1 MYGVAP
7 NELTSTDWRDP
18 IAGTPW
24 HKHAP
29 ARLEPVAGWR
39 RRRCRPTAALS
50 TLPRVRG
57 RARGARGAAVE
68 LSDPTLLRTQAYI
81 GGEWVDADSGATF
94 DVTDPAT
101 GDVIASVADLGVE
114 ETRRAVD
121 VADAAQKAWA
131 ARTAKDRGAI
141 LRRWYELFHEH
152 SEDLARI
159 MTLEMGKPIGE
170 SRGEVVYAASFI
182 DWFAE
187 EGKRA
192 YGEVIPTTD
201 PTKRLLVLKQP
212 VGVVSAI
219 TPWNFPQAMITRKV
233 APALAAGCS
242 SLVRPASETP
252 LSALAAAELAHRAG
266 LPGGL
271 LNVIPATA
279 SAAVGRELTTNPT
292 IRKIS
297 GAIVSK
303 YRNSV
308 QTCVCANRFLVQDG
322 VYDEFAKKFAEAVAE
337 LKVGPGIDEGNQ
349 IGPLVNDDAVEK
361 VEELVQ
367 GALAEGAGVLTGG
380 RRHDLGRSYY
390 EVTILTDVT
399 PDMAIHGEE
408 IFGPV
413 APLFRFSTEEEAIA
427 IANDTEYGLA
437 AYFYAA
443 DMGRIWRV
451 GEGLEYGMV
460 GVNTGLISSEV
471 APFGGFKESGIGREG
486 ARQGLEEYLE
496 TKYLAFGGV

>member
-1 MYGVAP
+1 M
-7 NELTSTDWRDP
+7 ELQ
-18 IAGTPW
+18 
-24 HKHAP
+24 
-29 ARLEPVAGWR
+29 
-39 RRRCRPTAALS
+39 
-50 TLPRVRG
+50 
-57 RARGARGAAVE
+57 
-68 LSDPTLLRTQAYI
+68 DPTLLRTQAYV
-81 GGEWVDADSGATF
+81 GGEWIDADSGATF

-101 GDVIASVADLGVE
+101 GEVVASVADLGVD

-121 VADAAQKAWA
+121 LAEVAQKAWA
-131 ARTAKDRGAI
+131 ARTAKDRGAV
-141 LRRWYELFHEH
+141 LRRWYELFLEH
-152 SEDLARI
+152 KEDLALI
-159 MTLEMGKPIGE
+159 MTSEMGKPIGE
-170 SRGEVVYAASFI
+170 SRGEVVYAANFI

-192 YGEVIPTTD
+192 YGEVIPTHD

-233 APALAAGCS
+233 APALAAGCA

-252 LSALAAAELAHRAG
+252 LSALAAAELADRAG
-266 LPGGL
+266 LPPGL
-271 LNVIPATA
+271 LNVIPATD
-279 SAAVGRELTTNPT
+279 SPTVGRELTTNPT

-297 GAIVSK
+297 FTGSTPIGKLLLGQAAGTVKKASMELGGNAPFIVFDDADIDAAVEGAIVSK
-303 YRNSV
+303 YRNSG

-322 VYDEFAKKFAEAVAE
+322 VYDEFAKKFAEAVAD
-337 LKVGPGIDEGNQ
+337 LKVGPGIDESSE
-349 IGPLVNDDAVEK
+349 IGPLVNEDAIDK

-380 RRHDLGRSYY
+380 RRHALGRTYY
-390 EVTILTDVT
+390 EVTVLVDVT

-413 APLFRFSTEEEAIA
+413 APLFRFSTEDDAIA

-451 GEGLEYGMV
+451 SESLEYGMV
-460 GVNTGLISSEV
+460 GVNTGLISTEV

-486 ARQGLEEYLE
+486 SHHGLDEYLE
-496 TKYLAFGGV
+496 TKYVAIGGI

>member
-1 MYGVAP
+1 M
-7 NELTSTDWRDP
+7 ELQ
-18 IAGTPW
+18 
-24 HKHAP
+24 
-29 ARLEPVAGWR
+29 
-39 RRRCRPTAALS
+39 
-50 TLPRVRG
+50 
-57 RARGARGAAVE
+57 
-68 LSDPTLLRTQAYI
+68 DPTLLRTQAYV
-81 GGEWVDADSGATF
+81 GGEWIDADSGATF
-94 DVTDPAT
+94 DVTAPAT
-101 GDVIASVADLGVE
+101 GEVVASVADLGVD

-121 VADAAQKAWA
+121 LAEVAQKAWA
-131 ARTAKDRGAI
+131 ARTAKDRGAV
-141 LRRWYELFHEH
+141 LRRWYELFLEH
-152 SEDLARI
+152 KEDLALI
-159 MTLEMGKPIGE
+159 MTSEMGKPIGE
-170 SRGEVVYAASFI
+170 SRGEVVYAANFI

-192 YGEVIPTTD
+192 YGEVIPTHD

-233 APALAAGCS
+233 APALAAGCA

-252 LSALAAAELAHRAG
+252 LSALAAAELADRAG
-266 LPGGL
+266 LPPGL
-271 LNVIPATA
+271 LNVIPATD
-279 SAAVGRELTTNPT
+279 SPAVGRELTTNPT

-297 GAIVSK
+297 FTGSTPIGKLLLGQAAGTVKKASMELGGNAPFIVFDDADIDAAVEGAIVSK
-303 YRNSV
+303 YRNSG

-322 VYDEFAKKFAEAVAE
+322 VYDEFAKKFAEAVAD
-337 LKVGPGIDEGNQ
+337 LKVGPGIDESSE
-349 IGPLVNDDAVEK
+349 IGPLVNEDAIDK

-380 RRHDLGRSYY
+380 RRHALGRTYY
-390 EVTILTDVT
+390 EVTVLTDVT

-413 APLFRFSTEEEAIA
+413 APLFRFSTEDDAIA

-451 GEGLEYGMV
+451 SESLEYGMV
-460 GVNTGLISSEV
+460 GVNTGLISTEV

-486 ARQGLEEYLE
+486 SHHGLDEYLE
-496 TKYLAFGGV
+496 TKYVAIGGI

>member
-1 MYGVAP
+1 M
-7 NELTSTDWRDP
+7 ELQ
-18 IAGTPW
+18 
-24 HKHAP
+24 
-29 ARLEPVAGWR
+29 
-39 RRRCRPTAALS
+39 
-50 TLPRVRG
+50 
-57 RARGARGAAVE
+57 
-68 LSDPTLLRTQAYI
+68 DPTLLRTQAYI
-81 GGEWVDADSGATF
+81 GGEWIDADSGATF

-101 GDVIASVADLGVE
+101 GDVVASVADLGVD

-121 VADAAQKAWA
+121 LAEVAQKGWA
-131 ARTAKDRGAI
+131 ARTAKDRGAV
-141 LRRWYELFHEH
+141 LRRWYELFLEH
-152 SEDLARI
+152 KEDLALI
-159 MTLEMGKPIGE
+159 MTSEMGKPIGE
-170 SRGEVVYAASFI
+170 SRGEVVYAANFI

-192 YGEVIPTTD
+192 YGEVIPTHD

-233 APALAAGCS
+233 APALAAGCA

-252 LSALAAAELAHRAG
+252 LSALAAAELADRAG
-266 LPGGL
+266 LPPGL
-271 LNVIPATA
+271 LNVIPATD
-279 SAAVGRELTTNPT
+279 SPAVGRELTTNPT

-297 GAIVSK
+297 FTGSTPIGKLLLGQAAGTVKKASMELGGNAPFIVFDDADIDAAVEGAIVSK
-303 YRNSV
+303 YRNSG

-322 VYDEFAKKFAEAVAE
+322 VYDEFAKKLAEAVAD
-337 LKVGPGIDEGNQ
+337 LKVGPGIDESSE
-349 IGPLVNDDAVEK
+349 IGPLVNEDAIDK

-367 GALAEGAGVLTGG
+367 GALAEGARVLTGG
-380 RRHDLGRSYY
+380 RRHALGRTYY
-390 EVTILTDVT
+390 EVTVLADVT

-413 APLFRFSTEEEAIA
+413 APLFRFSTEDDAIA

-451 GEGLEYGMV
+451 SESLEYGMV
-460 GVNTGLISSEV
+460 GVNTGLISTEV

-486 ARQGLEEYLE
+486 SHHGLDEYLE
-496 TKYLAFGGV
+496 TKYVAIGGI

>member
-1 MYGVAP
+1 MD
-7 NELTSTDWRDP
+7 LQ
-18 IAGTPW
+18 
-24 HKHAP
+24 
-29 ARLEPVAGWR
+29 
-39 RRRCRPTAALS
+39 
-50 TLPRVRG
+50 
-57 RARGARGAAVE
+57 
-68 LSDPTLLRTQAYI
+68 DPTLLRTQAYI
-81 GGEWVDADSGATF
+81 GGEWIDADSGATF

-101 GDVIASVADLGVE
+101 GDVVASVADLGVE
-114 ETRRAVD
+114 ETRRAIDLAEV
-121 VADAAQKAWA
+121 AQKAWA
-131 ARTAKDRGAI
+131 VRTAKDRGVI
-141 LRRWYELFHEH
+141 LRRWYELFLEH
-152 SEDLARI
+152 KEDLARI

-170 SRGEVVYAASFI
+170 SRGEIVYAANFI

-192 YGEVIPTTD
+192 YGEVIPTHD

-212 VGVVSAI
+212 IGVVSAI

-233 APALAAGCS
+233 APALAAGCA

-252 LSALAAAELAHRAG
+252 LSALAAAELADRAG

-271 LNVIPATA
+271 LNVIPATD
-279 SAAVGRELTTNPT
+279 SPGVGRELTTNPK

-297 GAIVSK
+297 FTGSTPIGKLLLAQAAGTVKKVSMELGGNAPFIVFDDADIDAAVDGAIVSK
-303 YRNSV
+303 YRNSG
-308 QTCVCANRFLVQDG
+308 QTCVCANRFLVQDS
-322 VYDEFAKKFAEAVAE
+322 VYDEFAKKFAEAVAD
-337 LKVGPGIDEGNQ
+337 LKVGPGIDESSE
-349 IGPLVNDDAVEK
+349 IGPLVNEAAIEK

-380 RRHDLGRSYY
+380 RRHALGRTYY
-390 EVTILTDVT
+390 EVTVLTDVT
-399 PDMAIHGEE
+399 PDMTIHGEE

-413 APLFRFSTEEEAIA
+413 APLFRFSTEEEGIA

-451 GEGLEYGMV
+451 SEGLDYGMV
-460 GVNTGLISSEV
+460 GVNTGLISTEG

-486 ARQGLEEYLE
+486 SHQGLDEYLE
-496 TKYLAFGGV
+496 TKYVAFGGI

>member
-1 MYGVAP
+1 M
-7 NELTSTDWRDP
+7 ELQ
-18 IAGTPW
+18 
-24 HKHAP
+24 
-29 ARLEPVAGWR
+29 
-39 RRRCRPTAALS
+39 
-50 TLPRVRG
+50 
-57 RARGARGAAVE
+57 
-68 LSDPTLLRTQAYI
+68 DPTLLRTQAYI
-81 GGEWVDADSGATF
+81 GGEWIDADSGATF

-101 GDVIASVADLGVE
+101 GDVVASVADLGVD

-121 VADAAQKAWA
+121 LAEVAQKGWA
-131 ARTAKDRGAI
+131 ARTAKDRGAV
-141 LRRWYELFHEH
+141 LRRWYELFLEH
-152 SEDLARI
+152 KEDLALI
-159 MTLEMGKPIGE
+159 MTREMGKPIGE
-170 SRGEVVYAASFI
+170 SRGEVVYAANFI

-192 YGEVIPTTD
+192 YGEVIPTHD

-233 APALAAGCS
+233 APALAAGCA

-252 LSALAAAELAHRAG
+252 LSALAAAELADRAG
-266 LPGGL
+266 LPPGL
-271 LNVIPATA
+271 LNVIPATD
-279 SAAVGRELTTNPT
+279 SPAVGRELTTNPT

-297 GAIVSK
+297 FTGSTPIGKLLLGQAAGTVKKASMELGGNAPFIVFDDADIDAAVEGAIVSK
-303 YRNSV
+303 YRNSG

-322 VYDEFAKKFAEAVAE
+322 VYDEFAKKLAEAVAD
-337 LKVGPGIDEGNQ
+337 LKVGPGIDESSE
-349 IGPLVNDDAVEK
+349 IGPLVNEDAIDK

-367 GALAEGAGVLTGG
+367 GALAEGARVLTGG
-380 RRHDLGRSYY
+380 RRHALGRTYY
-390 EVTILTDVT
+390 EVTVLADVT

-413 APLFRFSTEEEAIA
+413 APLFRFSTEDDAIA

-451 GEGLEYGMV
+451 SESLEYGMV
-460 GVNTGLISSEV
+460 GVNTGLISTEV

-486 ARQGLEEYLE
+486 SHHGLDEYLE
-496 TKYLAFGGV
+496 TKYVAIGGI

>member
-1 MYGVAP
+1 M
-7 NELTSTDWRDP
+7 ELQ
-18 IAGTPW
+18 
-24 HKHAP
+24 
-29 ARLEPVAGWR
+29 
-39 RRRCRPTAALS
+39 
-50 TLPRVRG
+50 
-57 RARGARGAAVE
+57 
-68 LSDPTLLRTQAYI
+68 DPTLLRTRAYI
-81 GGEWVDADSGATF
+81 GGEWIDADSGATF

-101 GDVIASVADLGVE
+101 GDVVATVADLGVD

-121 VADAAQKAWA
+121 LADEAQKAWA
-131 ARTAKDRGAI
+131 ARTAKDRGAV
-141 LRRWYELFHEH
+141 LRRWYELFLEH
-152 SEDLARI
+152 KEDLALI
-159 MTLEMGKPIGE
+159 MTCEMGKPIGE
-170 SRGEVVYAASFI
+170 SRGEVVYAANFI

-192 YGEVIPTTD
+192 YGEVIPTHD

-212 VGVVSAI
+212 IGVVSAI

-233 APALAAGCS
+233 APALAAGCA

-252 LSALAAAELAHRAG
+252 LSALAAAELADRAG
-266 LPGGL
+266 LPPGV
-271 LNVIPATA
+271 LNVIPATD
-279 SAAVGRELTTNPT
+279 SPAVGRELTTNPT

-297 GAIVSK
+297 FTGSTPIGKLLLGQAAGTVKKASMELGGNAPFIVFDDADVDSAVEGAIVSK
-303 YRNSV
+303 YRNSG
-308 QTCVCANRFLVQDG
+308 QTCVCANRFLVQEG
-322 VYDEFAKKFAEAVAE
+322 VYDEFAKKFAEAVAD
-337 LKVGPGIDEGNQ
+337 LKVGPGIDESSE
-349 IGPLVNDDAVEK
+349 IGPLVNEDAIDK

-380 RRHDLGRSYY
+380 RRHALGRTYY
-390 EVTILTDVT
+390 EVTVLTDVT

-413 APLFRFSTEEEAIA
+413 APLFRFSTEDEAVA

-451 GEGLEYGMV
+451 SEGLEYGMV
-460 GVNTGLISSEV
+460 GVNTGLISTEV

-486 ARQGLEEYLE
+486 SHHGLDEYLE
-496 TKYLAFGGV
+496 TKYVAIGGI

>member
-1 MYGVAP
+1 M
-7 NELTSTDWRDP
+7 ELQ
-18 IAGTPW
+18 
-24 HKHAP
+24 
-29 ARLEPVAGWR
+29 
-39 RRRCRPTAALS
+39 
-50 TLPRVRG
+50 
-57 RARGARGAAVE
+57 
-68 LSDPTLLRTQAYI
+68 DPTLLRTQAYV
-81 GGEWVDADSGATF
+81 GGEWIDADSGATF

-101 GDVIASVADLGVE
+101 GEVVASVADLGVD

-121 VADAAQKAWA
+121 LAEVAQKAWA
-131 ARTAKDRGAI
+131 ARTAKDRGAV
-141 LRRWYELFHEH
+141 LRRWYELFLEH
-152 SEDLARI
+152 KEDLALI
-159 MTLEMGKPIGE
+159 MTSEMGKPIGE
-170 SRGEVVYAASFI
+170 SRGEVVYAANFI

-192 YGEVIPTTD
+192 YGEVIPTHD

-233 APALAAGCS
+233 APALAAGCA

-252 LSALAAAELAHRAG
+252 LSALAAAELADRAG
-266 LPGGL
+266 LPPGL
-271 LNVIPATA
+271 LNVIPATD
-279 SAAVGRELTTNPT
+279 SPAVGRELTTNPT

-297 GAIVSK
+297 FTGSTPIGKLLLGQAAGTVKKASMELGGNAPFIVFDDADIDAAVEGAIVSK
-303 YRNSV
+303 YRNSG
-308 QTCVCANRFLVQDG
+308 QTCVCANRFLVQDS
-322 VYDEFAKKFAEAVAE
+322 VYDEFAKKFAEAVAD
-337 LKVGPGIDEGNQ
+337 LKVGPGIDESSE
-349 IGPLVNDDAVEK
+349 IGPLVNEDAVDK

-367 GALAEGAGVLTGG
+367 AALAEGAGVLTGG
-380 RRHDLGRSYY
+380 RRHALGRTYY
-390 EVTILTDVT
+390 EVTVLTDVT

-413 APLFRFSTEEEAIA
+413 APLFRFSTEDDAIA

-451 GEGLEYGMV
+451 SESLEYGMV
-460 GVNTGLISSEV
+460 GVNTGLISTEV

-486 ARQGLEEYLE
+486 SHHGLDEYLE
-496 TKYLAFGGV
+496 TKYVAIGGI

>member
-1 MYGVAP
+1 
-7 NELTSTDWRDP
+7 
-18 IAGTPW
+18 
-24 HKHAP
+24 
-29 ARLEPVAGWR
+29 
-39 RRRCRPTAALS
+39 
-50 TLPRVRG
+50 
-57 RARGARGAAVE
+57 VE
-68 LSDPTLLRTQAYI
+68 LQDPTLLRTRAYV
-81 GGEWVDADSGATF
+81 GGEWIDADSGATF

-101 GDVIASVADLGVE
+101 GDVVATVADLGVD

-121 VADAAQKAWA
+121 LADGAQKAWA
-131 ARTAKDRGAI
+131 ARTAKDRGAV
-141 LRRWYELFHEH
+141 LRRWYELFLEH
-152 SEDLARI
+152 KEDLALI
-159 MTLEMGKPIGE
+159 MTCEMGKPIGE
-170 SRGEVVYAASFI
+170 SRGEVVYAANFI

-192 YGEVIPTTD
+192 YGEVIPTHD

-212 VGVVSAI
+212 IGVVSAI

-233 APALAAGCS
+233 APALAAGCA

-252 LSALAAAELAHRAG
+252 LSALAAAELADRAG
-266 LPGGL
+266 LPPGV
-271 LNVIPATA
+271 LNVIPATD
-279 SAAVGRELTTNPT
+279 SPAVGRELTTNPT

-297 GAIVSK
+297 FTGSTPIGKLLLGQAAGTVKKASMELGGNAPFIVFDDADVDSAVEGAIVSK
-303 YRNSV
+303 YRNSG
-308 QTCVCANRFLVQDG
+308 QTCVCANRFLVQEG
-322 VYDEFAKKFAEAVAE
+322 VYDEFAKKFAEAVAD
-337 LKVGPGIDEGNQ
+337 LKVGPGIDESSE
-349 IGPLVNDDAVEK
+349 IGPLVNEDAIDK

-380 RRHDLGRSYY
+380 RRHALGRTYY
-390 EVTILTDVT
+390 EVTVLTDVT

-413 APLFRFSTEEEAIA
+413 APLFRFSTEDEAVA

-451 GEGLEYGMV
+451 SEGLEYGMV
-460 GVNTGLISSEV
+460 GVNTGLISTEV

-486 ARQGLEEYLE
+486 SHHGLDEYLE
-496 TKYLAFGGV
+496 TKYVAIGGI

>member
-1 MYGVAP
+1 M
-7 NELTSTDWRDP
+7 ELQ
-18 IAGTPW
+18 
-24 HKHAP
+24 
-29 ARLEPVAGWR
+29 
-39 RRRCRPTAALS
+39 
-50 TLPRVRG
+50 
-57 RARGARGAAVE
+57 
-68 LSDPTLLRTQAYI
+68 DPTLLRTQAYV
-81 GGEWVDADSGATF
+81 GGEWIDADSGATF

-101 GDVIASVADLGVE
+101 DDVVASVADLGVD

-121 VADAAQKAWA
+121 LAEVAQKGWA
-131 ARTAKDRGAI
+131 ARTAKDRGAV
-141 LRRWYELFHEH
+141 LRRWYELFLEH
-152 SEDLARI
+152 KEDLALI
-159 MTLEMGKPIGE
+159 MTSEMGKPIGE
-170 SRGEVVYAASFI
+170 SRGEVVYAANFI

-192 YGEVIPTTD
+192 YGEVIPTHD

-233 APALAAGCS
+233 APALAAGCA

-252 LSALAAAELAHRAG
+252 LSALAAAELADRAG
-266 LPGGL
+266 LPPGL
-271 LNVIPATA
+271 LNVIPATD
-279 SAAVGRELTTNPT
+279 SPAVGRELTTNPK

-297 GAIVSK
+297 FTGSTPIGKLLLGQAAGTVKKASMELGGNAPFIVFDDADIDAAVEGAIVSK
-303 YRNSV
+303 YRNSG

-322 VYDEFAKKFAEAVAE
+322 VYDEFAKKFAEAVAD
-337 LKVGPGIDEGNQ
+337 LKVGPGIDESSE
-349 IGPLVNDDAVEK
+349 IGPLVNEDAIDK

-367 GALAEGAGVLTGG
+367 AALAEGAGVLTGG
-380 RRHDLGRSYY
+380 RRHALGRTYY
-390 EVTILTDVT
+390 EVTVLVDVT

-413 APLFRFSTEEEAIA
+413 APLFRFSTEDDAIA

-451 GEGLEYGMV
+451 SESLEYGMV
-460 GVNTGLISSEV
+460 GVNTGIISTEV

-486 ARQGLEEYLE
+486 SHHGLDEYLE
-496 TKYLAFGGV
+496 TKYVAIGGI

>member
-1 MYGVAP
+1 M
-7 NELTSTDWRDP
+7 ELQ
-18 IAGTPW
+18 
-24 HKHAP
+24 
-29 ARLEPVAGWR
+29 
-39 RRRCRPTAALS
+39 
-50 TLPRVRG
+50 
-57 RARGARGAAVE
+57 
-68 LSDPTLLRTQAYI
+68 DPTLLRTQAYV
-81 GGEWVDADSGATF
+81 GGEWIDADSGATF

-101 GDVIASVADLGVE
+101 GDVVASVADLGVD

-121 VADAAQKAWA
+121 LAEVAQKAWA
-131 ARTAKDRGAI
+131 ARTAKDRGAV
-141 LRRWYELFHEH
+141 LRRWYELFLEH
-152 SEDLARI
+152 KEDLALI
-159 MTLEMGKPIGE
+159 MTSEMGKPIGE
-170 SRGEVVYAASFI
+170 SRGEVVYAANFI

-192 YGEVIPTTD
+192 YGEVIPTHD

-233 APALAAGCS
+233 APALAAGCA

-252 LSALAAAELAHRAG
+252 LSALATAELADRAG
-266 LPGGL
+266 LPPGL
-271 LNVIPATA
+271 LNVIPATD
-279 SAAVGRELTTNPT
+279 SPTVGRELTTNPT

-297 GAIVSK
+297 FTGSTPIGKLLLGQAAGTVKKASMELGGNAPFIVFDDADIDAAVEGAIVSK
-303 YRNSV
+303 YRNSG

-322 VYDEFAKKFAEAVAE
+322 VYDEFAKKFAEAVAD
-337 LKVGPGIDEGNQ
+337 LKVGPGIDESSE
-349 IGPLVNDDAVEK
+349 IGPLVNEDAIDK

-380 RRHDLGRSYY
+380 RRHALGRTYY
-390 EVTILTDVT
+390 EVTVLVDVT

-413 APLFRFSTEEEAIA
+413 APLFRFSTVDDAIA

-451 GEGLEYGMV
+451 SESLEYGMV
-460 GVNTGLISSEV
+460 GVNTGLISTEV

-486 ARQGLEEYLE
+486 SHHGLDEYLE
-496 TKYLAFGGV
+496 TKYVAIGGI

>member
-1 MYGVAP
+1 M
-7 NELTSTDWRDP
+7 ELQ
-18 IAGTPW
+18 
-24 HKHAP
+24 
-29 ARLEPVAGWR
+29 
-39 RRRCRPTAALS
+39 
-50 TLPRVRG
+50 
-57 RARGARGAAVE
+57 
-68 LSDPTLLRTQAYI
+68 DPTLLRTQAYV
-81 GGEWVDADSGATF
+81 GGEWIDADSGATF

-101 GDVIASVADLGVE
+101 GEVVASVADLGVD

-121 VADAAQKAWA
+121 LAEVAQKAWA
-131 ARTAKDRGAI
+131 ARTAKDRGAV
-141 LRRWYELFHEH
+141 LRRWYELFLEH
-152 SEDLARI
+152 KEDLALI
-159 MTLEMGKPIGE
+159 MTSEMGKPIGE
-170 SRGEVVYAASFI
+170 SRGEVVYAANFI

-192 YGEVIPTTD
+192 YGEVIPTHD

-233 APALAAGCS
+233 APALAAGCA

-252 LSALAAAELAHRAG
+252 LSALAAAELADRAG
-266 LPGGL
+266 LPPGL
-271 LNVIPATA
+271 LNVIPATD
-279 SAAVGRELTTNPT
+279 SPAVGRELTTNPT

-297 GAIVSK
+297 FTGSTPIGKLLLGQAAGTVKKASMELGGNAPFIVFDDADIDAAVEGAIVSK
-303 YRNSV
+303 YRNSG
-308 QTCVCANRFLVQDG
+308 QTCVCANRFLVQDS
-322 VYDEFAKKFAEAVAE
+322 VYDEFAKKFAEAVAD
-337 LKVGPGIDEGNQ
+337 LKVGPGIDESSE
-349 IGPLVNDDAVEK
+349 IGPLVNEDAIDK

-380 RRHDLGRSYY
+380 RRHALGRTYY
-390 EVTILTDVT
+390 EVTVLTDVT

-413 APLFRFSTEEEAIA
+413 APLFRFSTEDDAIA

-451 GEGLEYGMV
+451 SESLEYGMV
-460 GVNTGLISSEV
+460 GVNTGLISTEV

-486 ARQGLEEYLE
+486 SHHGLDEYLE
-496 TKYLAFGGV
+496 TKYVAIGGI

>member
-1 MYGVAP
+1 M
-7 NELTSTDWRDP
+7 ELQ
-18 IAGTPW
+18 
-24 HKHAP
+24 
-29 ARLEPVAGWR
+29 
-39 RRRCRPTAALS
+39 
-50 TLPRVRG
+50 
-57 RARGARGAAVE
+57 
-68 LSDPTLLRTQAYI
+68 DPTLLRTQAYI
-81 GGEWVDADSGATF
+81 GGEWIDADSGATF

-101 GDVIASVADLGVE
+101 GDVVASVADLGVD

-121 VADAAQKAWA
+121 LAEVAQKGWA
-131 ARTAKDRGAI
+131 ARTAKDRGAV
-141 LRRWYELFHEH
+141 LRRWYELFLEH
-152 SEDLARI
+152 KEDLALI
-159 MTLEMGKPIGE
+159 MTSEMGKPIGE
-170 SRGEVVYAASFI
+170 SRGEVVYAANFI

-192 YGEVIPTTD
+192 YGEVIPTHD

-233 APALAAGCS
+233 APALAAGCA

-252 LSALAAAELAHRAG
+252 LSALAAAELADRAG
-266 LPGGL
+266 LPPGL
-271 LNVIPATA
+271 LNVIPATD
-279 SAAVGRELTTNPT
+279 SPAVGRELTTNPT

-297 GAIVSK
+297 FTGSTPIGKLLLGQAAGTVKKASMELGGNAPFIVFDDADIDAAVEGAIVSK
-303 YRNSV
+303 YRNSG

-322 VYDEFAKKFAEAVAE
+322 VYDEFAKKLAEAVAD
-337 LKVGPGIDEGNQ
+337 LKVGPGIDESSE
-349 IGPLVNDDAVEK
+349 IGPLVNEDAIDK

-367 GALAEGAGVLTGG
+367 GALAEGARVLTGG
-380 RRHDLGRSYY
+380 RRHALGRTYY
-390 EVTILTDVT
+390 EVTVLTDVT

-413 APLFRFSTEEEAIA
+413 APLFRFSTEDDAIA

-451 GEGLEYGMV
+451 SESLEYGMV
-460 GVNTGLISSEV
+460 GVNTGLISTEV

-486 ARQGLEEYLE
+486 SHHGLDEYLE
-496 TKYLAFGGV
+496 TKYVAIGGI

>member
-1 MYGVAP
+1 M
-7 NELTSTDWRDP
+7 ELQ
-18 IAGTPW
+18 
-24 HKHAP
+24 
-29 ARLEPVAGWR
+29 
-39 RRRCRPTAALS
+39 
-50 TLPRVRG
+50 
-57 RARGARGAAVE
+57 
-68 LSDPTLLRTQAYI
+68 DPTLLRTQAYV
-81 GGEWVDADSGATF
+81 GGEWIDADSGATF

-101 GDVIASVADLGVE
+101 GDVVASVADLGVD

-121 VADAAQKAWA
+121 LAEVAQKGWA
-131 ARTAKDRGAI
+131 ARTAKDRGAV
-141 LRRWYELFHEH
+141 LRRWYELFLEH
-152 SEDLARI
+152 KEDLALI
-159 MTLEMGKPIGE
+159 MTSEMGKPIGE
-170 SRGEVVYAASFI
+170 SRGEVVYAANFI

-192 YGEVIPTTD
+192 YGEVIPTHD

-233 APALAAGCS
+233 APALAAGCA
-242 SLVRPASETP
+242 SLVRPASEPP
-252 LSALAAAELAHRAG
+252 LSALAAAELADRAG
-266 LPGGL
+266 LPPGL
-271 LNVIPATA
+271 LNVIPATD
-279 SAAVGRELTTNPT
+279 SPAVGRELTTNPT

-297 GAIVSK
+297 FTGSTPIGKLLLGQAAGTVKKASMELGGNAPFIVFDDADIDAAVEGAIVSK
-303 YRNSV
+303 YRNSG

-322 VYDEFAKKFAEAVAE
+322 VYDEFAKKFAEAVAD
-337 LKVGPGIDEGNQ
+337 LKVGPGIDESSE
-349 IGPLVNDDAVEK
+349 IGPLVNEDAIDK

-380 RRHDLGRSYY
+380 RRHALGRTYY
-390 EVTILTDVT
+390 EVTVLTDVT

-413 APLFRFSTEEEAIA
+413 APLFRFSTEDDAIA

-451 GEGLEYGMV
+451 SESLEYGMV
-460 GVNTGLISSEV
+460 GVNTGLISTEV

-486 ARQGLEEYLE
+486 SHHGLDEYLE
-496 TKYLAFGGV
+496 TKYVAIGGI

>member
-1 MYGVAP
+1 M
-7 NELTSTDWRDP
+7 ELQ
-18 IAGTPW
+18 
-24 HKHAP
+24 
-29 ARLEPVAGWR
+29 
-39 RRRCRPTAALS
+39 
-50 TLPRVRG
+50 
-57 RARGARGAAVE
+57 
-68 LSDPTLLRTQAYI
+68 DPTLLRTQAYV
-81 GGEWVDADSGATF
+81 GGEWIDADSGATF

-101 GDVIASVADLGVE
+101 GDVVASVADLGVD

-121 VADAAQKAWA
+121 LAEVAQKAWG
-131 ARTAKDRGAI
+131 ARTAKDRGAV
-141 LRRWYELFHEH
+141 LRRWYELFLEH
-152 SEDLARI
+152 KEDLALI
-159 MTLEMGKPIGE
+159 MTSEMGKPIGE
-170 SRGEVVYAASFI
+170 SRGEVVYAANFI

-192 YGEVIPTTD
+192 YGEVIPTHD

-233 APALAAGCS
+233 APALAAGCA

-252 LSALAAAELAHRAG
+252 LSALAAAELADRAG
-266 LPGGL
+266 LPPGL
-271 LNVIPATA
+271 LNVIPATD
-279 SAAVGRELTTNPT
+279 SPTVGRELTTNPT

-297 GAIVSK
+297 FTGSTPIGKLLLGQAAGTVKKASMELGGNAPFIVFDDADIDAAVEGAIVSK
-303 YRNSV
+303 YRNSG

-322 VYDEFAKKFAEAVAE
+322 VYDEFAKKFAEAVAD
-337 LKVGPGIDEGNQ
+337 LKVGPGIDESSE
-349 IGPLVNDDAVEK
+349 IGPLVNEDAIDK

-380 RRHDLGRSYY
+380 RRHALGRTYY
-390 EVTILTDVT
+390 EVTVLVDVT

-413 APLFRFSTEEEAIA
+413 APLFRFSTEDDAIA

-451 GEGLEYGMV
+451 SESLEYGMV
-460 GVNTGLISSEV
+460 GVNTGLISTEV

-486 ARQGLEEYLE
+486 SHHGLDEYLE
-496 TKYLAFGGV
+496 TKYVAIGGI

>member
-1 MYGVAP
+1 M
-7 NELTSTDWRDP
+7 ELQ
-18 IAGTPW
+18 
-24 HKHAP
+24 
-29 ARLEPVAGWR
+29 
-39 RRRCRPTAALS
+39 
-50 TLPRVRG
+50 
-57 RARGARGAAVE
+57 
-68 LSDPTLLRTQAYI
+68 DPTLLRTQAYV
-81 GGEWVDADSGATF
+81 GGEWIDADSGATF

-101 GDVIASVADLGVE
+101 GEVVASVADLGVD

-121 VADAAQKAWA
+121 LAEVAQKAWA
-131 ARTAKDRGAI
+131 ARTAKDRGAV
-141 LRRWYELFHEH
+141 LRRWYELFLEH
-152 SEDLARI
+152 KEDLALI
-159 MTLEMGKPIGE
+159 MTSEMGKPIGE
-170 SRGEVVYAASFI
+170 SRGEVVYAANFI

-192 YGEVIPTTD
+192 YGEVIPTHD

-233 APALAAGCS
+233 APALAAGCA

-252 LSALAAAELAHRAG
+252 LSALAAAELADRAG
-266 LPGGL
+266 LPPGL
-271 LNVIPATA
+271 LNVIPATD
-279 SAAVGRELTTNPT
+279 SPAVGRELTTNPT

-297 GAIVSK
+297 FTGSTPIGKLLLGQAAGTVKKASMELGGNAPFIVFDDADIDAAVEGAIVSK
-303 YRNSV
+303 YRNSG
-308 QTCVCANRFLVQDG
+308 QTCVCANRFLVQDS
-322 VYDEFAKKFAEAVAE
+322 VYDEFAKKFAEAVAD
-337 LKVGPGIDEGNQ
+337 LKVGPGIDESSE
-349 IGPLVNDDAVEK
+349 IGPLVNEDAIDK

-367 GALAEGAGVLTGG
+367 AALAEGAGVLTGG
-380 RRHDLGRSYY
+380 RRHALGRTYY
-390 EVTILTDVT
+390 EVTVLTDVT

-413 APLFRFSTEEEAIA
+413 APLFRFSTEDDAIA

-451 GEGLEYGMV
+451 SESLEYGMV
-460 GVNTGLISSEV
+460 GVNTGLISTEV

-486 ARQGLEEYLE
+486 SHHGLDEYLE
-496 TKYLAFGGV
+496 TKYVAIGGI

>member
-1 MYGVAP
+1 M
-7 NELTSTDWRDP
+7 ELQ
-18 IAGTPW
+18 
-24 HKHAP
+24 
-29 ARLEPVAGWR
+29 
-39 RRRCRPTAALS
+39 
-50 TLPRVRG
+50 
-57 RARGARGAAVE
+57 
-68 LSDPTLLRTQAYI
+68 DPTLLRTQAYV
-81 GGEWVDADSGATF
+81 GGEWIDADSGGTF

-101 GDVIASVADLGVE
+101 GDVVASVADLGVD

-121 VADAAQKAWA
+121 LAEVAQKAWA
-131 ARTAKDRGAI
+131 ARTAKDRGAV
-141 LRRWYELFHEH
+141 LRRWYELFLEH
-152 SEDLARI
+152 KEDLALI
-159 MTLEMGKPIGE
+159 MTSEMGKPIGE
-170 SRGEVVYAASFI
+170 SRGEVVYAANFI

-192 YGEVIPTTD
+192 YGEVIPTHD

-233 APALAAGCS
+233 APALAAGCA

-252 LSALAAAELAHRAG
+252 LSALAAAELADRAG
-266 LPGGL
+266 LPPGL
-271 LNVIPATA
+271 LNVIPATD
-279 SAAVGRELTTNPT
+279 SPTVGRELTTNPT

-297 GAIVSK
+297 FTGSTPIGKLLLGQAAGTVKKASMELGGNAPFIVFDDADIDAAVEGAIVSK
-303 YRNSV
+303 YRNSG

-322 VYDEFAKKFAEAVAE
+322 VYDEFAKKFAEAVAD
-337 LKVGPGIDEGNQ
+337 LKVGPGIDESSE
-349 IGPLVNDDAVEK
+349 IGPLVNEDAIDK

-380 RRHDLGRSYY
+380 RRHALGRTYY
-390 EVTILTDVT
+390 EVTVLIDVT

-413 APLFRFSTEEEAIA
+413 APLFRFSTEDDAIA

-451 GEGLEYGMV
+451 SESLEYGMV
-460 GVNTGLISSEV
+460 GVNTGLISTEV

-486 ARQGLEEYLE
+486 SHHGLDEYLE
-496 TKYLAFGGV
+496 TKYVAIGGI

>member
-1 MYGVAP
+1 
-7 NELTSTDWRDP
+7 
-18 IAGTPW
+18 
-24 HKHAP
+24 
-29 ARLEPVAGWR
+29 
-39 RRRCRPTAALS
+39 
-50 TLPRVRG
+50 
-57 RARGARGAAVE
+57 VE
-68 LSDPTLLRTQAYI
+68 LQDPTLLRTRAYV
-81 GGEWVDADSGATF
+81 GGEWIDADSGATF

-101 GDVIASVADLGVE
+101 GDVVATVADLGVD

-121 VADAAQKAWA
+121 LADEAQKAWA
-131 ARTAKDRGAI
+131 ARTAKDRGAV
-141 LRRWYELFHEH
+141 LRRWYELFLEH
-152 SEDLARI
+152 KEDLALI
-159 MTLEMGKPIGE
+159 MTCEMGKPIGE
-170 SRGEVVYAASFI
+170 SRGEVVYAANFI

-192 YGEVIPTTD
+192 YGEVIPTHD

-212 VGVVSAI
+212 IGVVSAI

-233 APALAAGCS
+233 APALAAGCA

-252 LSALAAAELAHRAG
+252 LSALAAAELADRAG
-266 LPGGL
+266 LPPGL
-271 LNVIPATA
+271 LNVIPATD
-279 SAAVGRELTTNPT
+279 SPAVGRELTTNPT

-297 GAIVSK
+297 FTGSTPIGKLLLGQAAGTVKKASMELGGNAPFIVFDDADIDSAVEGAIVSK
-303 YRNSV
+303 YRNSG
-308 QTCVCANRFLVQDG
+308 QTCVCANRFLVQEG
-322 VYDEFAKKFAEAVAE
+322 VYDEFAKKFAEAVAD
-337 LKVGPGIDEGNQ
+337 LKVGPGIDESSE
-349 IGPLVNDDAVEK
+349 IGPLVNEDAIDK

-380 RRHDLGRSYY
+380 RRHALGRTYY
-390 EVTILTDVT
+390 EVTVLTDVT

-413 APLFRFSTEEEAIA
+413 APLFRFSTEDEAVA

-451 GEGLEYGMV
+451 SEGLEYGMV
-460 GVNTGLISSEV
+460 GVNTGLISTEV

-486 ARQGLEEYLE
+486 SHHGLDEYLE
-496 TKYLAFGGV
+496 TKYVAIGGI

>member
-1 MYGVAP
+1 M
-7 NELTSTDWRDP
+7 ELQ
-18 IAGTPW
+18 
-24 HKHAP
+24 
-29 ARLEPVAGWR
+29 
-39 RRRCRPTAALS
+39 
-50 TLPRVRG
+50 
-57 RARGARGAAVE
+57 
-68 LSDPTLLRTQAYI
+68 DPTLLRTQAYV
-81 GGEWVDADSGATF
+81 GGEWIDADSGATF

-101 GDVIASVADLGVE
+101 GEVVASVADLGVD

-121 VADAAQKAWA
+121 LAEVAQKAWA
-131 ARTAKDRGAI
+131 ARTAKDRGAV
-141 LRRWYELFHEH
+141 LRRWYELFLEH
-152 SEDLARI
+152 KEDLALI
-159 MTLEMGKPIGE
+159 MTSEMGKPIGE
-170 SRGEVVYAASFI
+170 SRGEVVYAANFI

-192 YGEVIPTTD
+192 YGEVIPTHD

-233 APALAAGCS
+233 APALAAGCA

-252 LSALAAAELAHRAG
+252 LSALAAAELADRAG
-266 LPGGL
+266 LPPVL
-271 LNVIPATA
+271 LNVIPATD
-279 SAAVGRELTTNPT
+279 SPTVGRELTTNPT

-297 GAIVSK
+297 FTGSTPIGKLLLGQAAGTVKKASMELGGNAPFIVFDDADIDAAVEGAIVSK
-303 YRNSV
+303 YRNSG

-322 VYDEFAKKFAEAVAE
+322 VYDEFAKKFAEAVAD
-337 LKVGPGIDEGNQ
+337 LKVGPGIDESSE
-349 IGPLVNDDAVEK
+349 IGPLVNEDAIDK

-380 RRHDLGRSYY
+380 RRHALGRTYY
-390 EVTILTDVT
+390 EVTVLVDVT

-413 APLFRFSTEEEAIA
+413 APLFRFSTEDDAIA

-451 GEGLEYGMV
+451 SESLEYGMV
-460 GVNTGLISSEV
+460 GVNTGLISTEV

-486 ARQGLEEYLE
+486 SHHGLDEYLE
-496 TKYLAFGGV
+496 TKYVAIGGI

>member
-1 MYGVAP
+1 M
-7 NELTSTDWRDP
+7 ELQ
-18 IAGTPW
+18 
-24 HKHAP
+24 
-29 ARLEPVAGWR
+29 
-39 RRRCRPTAALS
+39 
-50 TLPRVRG
+50 
-57 RARGARGAAVE
+57 
-68 LSDPTLLRTQAYI
+68 DPTLLRTQAYV
-81 GGEWVDADSGATF
+81 GGEWIDADSGATF

-101 GDVIASVADLGVE
+101 GEVVASVADLGVD

-121 VADAAQKAWA
+121 LAEVAQKAWA
-131 ARTAKDRGAI
+131 ARTAKDRGAV
-141 LRRWYELFHEH
+141 LRRWYELFLEH
-152 SEDLARI
+152 KEDLALI
-159 MTLEMGKPIGE
+159 MTSEMGKPIGE
-170 SRGEVVYAASFI
+170 SRGEVVYAANFI

-192 YGEVIPTTD
+192 YGEVIPTHD

-233 APALAAGCS
+233 APALAAGCA

-252 LSALAAAELAHRAG
+252 LSALAAAELADRAG
-266 LPGGL
+266 LPPGL
-271 LNVIPATA
+271 LNVIPATD
-279 SAAVGRELTTNPT
+279 SPTVGRELTTNPM

-297 GAIVSK
+297 FTGSTPIGKLLLGQAAGTVKKASMELGGNAPFIVFDDADIDAAVEGAIVSK
-303 YRNSV
+303 YRNSG

-322 VYDEFAKKFAEAVAE
+322 VYDEFAKKFAEAVAD
-337 LKVGPGIDEGNQ
+337 LKVGPGIDESSE
-349 IGPLVNDDAVEK
+349 IGPLVNEDAIDK

-380 RRHDLGRSYY
+380 RRYALGRTYY
-390 EVTILTDVT
+390 EVTVLVDVT

-413 APLFRFSTEEEAIA
+413 APLFRFSTEDDAIA

-451 GEGLEYGMV
+451 SESLEYGMV
-460 GVNTGLISSEV
+460 GVNTGLISTEV

-486 ARQGLEEYLE
+486 SHHGLDEYLE
-496 TKYLAFGGV
+496 TKYVAIGGI

>member
-1 MYGVAP
+1 M
-7 NELTSTDWRDP
+7 ELQ
-18 IAGTPW
+18 
-24 HKHAP
+24 
-29 ARLEPVAGWR
+29 
-39 RRRCRPTAALS
+39 
-50 TLPRVRG
+50 
-57 RARGARGAAVE
+57 
-68 LSDPTLLRTQAYI
+68 DPTLLRTQAYV
-81 GGEWVDADSGATF
+81 GGEWIDADSGATF

-101 GDVIASVADLGVE
+101 GEVVASVADLGVD

-121 VADAAQKAWA
+121 LAEVAQKAWA
-131 ARTAKDRGAI
+131 ARTAKDRGAV
-141 LRRWYELFHEH
+141 LRRWYELFLEH
-152 SEDLARI
+152 KEDLALI
-159 MTLEMGKPIGE
+159 MTSEMGKPIGE
-170 SRGEVVYAASFI
+170 SRGEVVYAANFI

-192 YGEVIPTTD
+192 YGEVIPTHD

-233 APALAAGCS
+233 APALAAGCA

-252 LSALAAAELAHRAG
+252 LSALAAAELADRAG
-266 LPGGL
+266 LPPGL
-271 LNVIPATA
+271 LNVIPATD
-279 SAAVGRELTTNPT
+279 SPTVGRELTTNPM

-297 GAIVSK
+297 FTGSTPIGKLLLGQAAGTVKKASMELGGNAPFIVFDDADIDAAVEGAIVSK
-303 YRNSV
+303 YRNSG

-322 VYDEFAKKFAEAVAE
+322 VYDEFAKKFAEAVAD
-337 LKVGPGIDEGNQ
+337 LKVGPGIDESSE
-349 IGPLVNDDAVEK
+349 IGPLVNEDAIDK

-380 RRHDLGRSYY
+380 RRHALGRTYY
-390 EVTILTDVT
+390 EVTVLVDVT

-413 APLFRFSTEEEAIA
+413 APLFRFSTEDDAIA

-451 GEGLEYGMV
+451 SESLEYGMV
-460 GVNTGLISSEV
+460 GVNTGLISTEV

-486 ARQGLEEYLE
+486 SHHGLDEYLE
-496 TKYLAFGGV
+496 TKYVAIGGI